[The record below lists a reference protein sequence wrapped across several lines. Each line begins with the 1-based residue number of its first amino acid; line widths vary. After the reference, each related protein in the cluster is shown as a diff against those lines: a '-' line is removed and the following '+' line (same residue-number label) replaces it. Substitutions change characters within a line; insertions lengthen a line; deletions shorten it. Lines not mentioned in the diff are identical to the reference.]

1 MNLQEWSCFAV
12 SVPAGIHSEWGK
24 VWVWVWQQLL
34 LQGYCT
40 VQYEGRP
47 TRARIEKEWLMVC
60 GVQQDRA
67 TSGASAT
74 QPGLIKRGDC

>member
-1 MNLQEWSCFAV
+1 VGEGVGVGVAASDQ
-12 SVPAGIHSEWGK
+12 
-24 VWVWVWQQLL
+24 QQLL